1 VGKDLQESEKKDAG
15 EGDAEEDMEV
25 VVDVTALRE
34 EVRGPFLSQ
43 PLKWRCSQAMQVLHL
58 PHSMLMMVGPWD
70 CGLAE
75 GEAAGGAAVAQ

>member
-1 VGKDLQESEKKDAG
+1 MGKDLQESEKKDAG

-43 PLKWRCSQAMQVLHL
+43 PSKWRCSQAMQVVYLRI
-58 PHSMLMMVGPWD
+58 
-70 CGLAE
+70 AR
-75 GEAAGGAAVAQ
+75 